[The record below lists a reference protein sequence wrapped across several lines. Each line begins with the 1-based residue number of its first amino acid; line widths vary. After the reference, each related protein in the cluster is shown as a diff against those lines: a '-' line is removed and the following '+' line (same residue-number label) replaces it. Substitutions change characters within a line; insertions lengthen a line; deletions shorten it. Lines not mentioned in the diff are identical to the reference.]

1 MNRIARRPVMA
12 AAVCAALVLI
22 TGCNQLKARDQL
34 NKGVEA
40 FKTTHYEQAI
50 DHFQQAVQLDPKLK
64 TARLYLATA
73 YAQQV
78 IPNLQT
84 PENMKNANLA
94 IQNFQTVLND
104 DPNNVNALKG
114 IASLYLNTQQFE
126 KAKEYQHKVLAVNP
140 NDAAAQYT
148 IGVIDW
154 TQAYKNAIPVRQSL
168 GLHDN
173 GDPIKDKKACA
184 DLAEKNGPLIQDGL
198 DALNKATQLKSD
210 YDDAMAYINLLYRR
224 KADIECGDDDARKA
238 DLATADQWVQKA
250 LAARKANQEKAIRQS
265 MKGTVTEQKSK

>member
-1 MNRIARRPVMA
+1 MNRIARRPVVA
-12 AAVCAALVLI
+12 AIVCATLVLI
-22 TGCNQLKARDQL
+22 AGCNQLKARDQL

-40 FKTTHYEQAI
+40 FKTTHYEQAV
-50 DHFQQAVQLDPKLK
+50 DHFQQAVQLDPTLT

-73 YAQQV
+73 YSQQV

-84 PENMKNANLA
+84 PENLKNANMA
-94 IQNFQTVLND
+94 IQSFQYVLD
-104 DPNNVNALKG
+104 KDAKNVNALKG

-126 KAKEYQHKVLAVNP
+126 KAKEYQHKVLDVDP
-140 NDAAAQYT
+140 SDAAAEYT

-184 DLAEKNGPLIQDGL
+184 DLAEKNGPIIQDGI
-198 DALNKATQLKSD
+198 DALNKAMQLKPN
-210 YDDAMAYINLLYRR
+210 YDEAMAYVNLLYRR

-238 DLATADQWVQKA
+238 DIATADQWVQKA
-250 LAARKANQEKAIRQS
+250 LAARKANEQKAIKQS
-265 MKGTVTEQKSK
+265 MKGTVTEQK